1 MTHPHVPPRI
11 KFRPIPMCFR
21 HSDLFQLNPA
31 DIQDSAG
38 TFSIA
43 QDEPHCLNEKRK
55 KKKKEENEDEDDN
68 EDENK
73 N

>member
-1 MTHPHVPPRI
+1 
-11 KFRPIPMCFR
+11 MCFR

-31 DIQDSAG
+31 DIQDSTG

-55 KKKKEENEDEDDN
+55 KKKK
-68 EDENK
+68 K
-73 N
+73 MKMKMTMKMRTKIKR

>member
-1 MTHPHVPPRI
+1 
-11 KFRPIPMCFR
+11 MCFR

-55 KKKKEENEDEDDN
+55 KKKKEEDEDEDDN

>member
-1 MTHPHVPPRI
+1 M
-11 KFRPIPMCFR
+11 
-21 HSDLFQLNPA
+21 FQLNPA

-55 KKKKEENEDEDDN
+55 KKKEEDEDEDDN